1 MQGAARGD
9 GGGCRATDGVSSSMN
24 TSRYT
29 SSVCASVPSISRR
42 NTVFQERADTSG
54 RPDAALQ
61 YSICD
66 RRGAALVGVGS
77 CGTQIS
83 F

>member
-1 MQGAARGD
+1 M
-9 GGGCRATDGVSSSMN
+9 
-24 TSRYT
+24 
-29 SSVCASVPSISRR
+29 
-42 NTVFQERADTSG
+42 FQDSEAQRADTSG
-54 RPDAALQ
+54 RPEAAALQ

-77 CGTQIS
+77 CGTRIS